1 MKIKRKTTL
10 CVAFIILLN
19 LISFSHGSI
28 TTFALTSG
36 QNELIEMVG
45 TYAQQHYEQY
55 RILPSFVVAQALQES
70 AVAINIRSSGLS
82 DLATKYHNY
91 FGMKAGQGY
100 TGATV
105 NLKTNEQ
112 TQAGETYSITDAF
125 RVFNSFSEGMD
136 GYYAFIYGNGGRYK
150 NLVGVTDY
158 KIACQL
164 IKQDGWATDIS
175 YTQGL
180 ISKIESFNLT
190 RFDNISS
197 LEPDRELCID
207 YPRPSGMPYL
217 QTGSNNSY
225 VGWLQ
230 VALNRAINAGLTIDC
245 DFGTATYNAVRTFQ
259 STYGL
264 EVDGIVGSDTINK
277 LVSVLLDMMKPKT
290 CIVSFNANGG
300 SCGTGE
306 KAVTIGSSYGDLP
319 DASRTG
325 YSFAGWFDE
334 NGSNIS
340 SGSYVSRSDNHT
352 LYAHWNQNQYTVWF
366 DGNGGDA
373 DWNSK
378 TVVYDGTY
386 GDLPNAGR
394 TGYTFAG
401 WFDEWGNGISSNTAM
416 TRADNHT
423 LYAYWNQNQYTI
435 YFNGNGGNVDLGN
448 KNVTY
453 DGTYGDFPNAERT
466 GYTFTGWSDEWGNS
480 ISSDTAMT
488 RADNHTLY
496 AHWQANPVTVWLNP
510 NNGEVSQENIQ
521 FFYEQNYTDLPQAVR
536 TGYNFNGW
544 YTAAD
549 GGALV
554 DANTIVSQTEEHTLY
569 AHWSKD
575 KFLITFDARGGTSEA
590 ASKLVAYD
598 NLYGVLPSAEKSGY
612 IFEGWYFD
620 EQCTIPLTSDTVVQ
634 ITANQTFYAKW
645 ALKQYLLTFDANGGS
660 ADAQNKK
667 VTFGKNY
674 GVLPVPEKSGCQFAG
689 WFTEAGIEI
698 TSDSIVQIDSDMTVA
713 AKWLIYGDIN
723 ANHDIDVR
731 DLVILQRYLHNKRKF
746 SETEF
751 YVSDLNQDGIVNVF
765 DLALL
770 KRILIRK

>member
-1 MKIKRKTTL
+1 MLSIPSLYFSDIKNQMVVKAWQVAYDKFNVDYTLTYDGPTDMINIAKKQSGRTGASFEYGDEWCALFVSDCAVLAGQSKAIPSNAGCYSMQNAVINAGGWYISLSEAQPGDLVFFSSSKYPNGGAHVEIVVSGTGNNIYSIGGNTGEGDSWKTRVV
-10 CVAFIILLN
+10 CSPRIHGNPYCIIRPN
-19 LISFSHGSI
+19 YDGS
-28 TTFALTSG
+28 
-36 QNELIEMVG
+36 G
-45 TYAQQHYEQY
+45 TYV
-55 RILPSFVVAQALQES
+55 PP
-70 AVAINIRSSGLS
+70 
-82 DLATKYHNY
+82 
-91 FGMKAGQGY
+91 
-100 TGATV
+100 
-105 NLKTNEQ
+105 
-112 TQAGETYSITDAF
+112 
-125 RVFNSFSEGMD
+125 
-136 GYYAFIYGNGGRYK
+136 
-150 NLVGVTDY
+150 
-158 KIACQL
+158 
-164 IKQDGWATDIS
+164 
-175 YTQGL
+175 
-180 ISKIESFNLT
+180 
-190 RFDNISS
+190 
-197 LEPDRELCID
+197 EPDGELGIP
-207 YPRPSGMPYL
+207 YPRPSGSPYL
-217 QTGSNNSY
+217 QTGSKGNY
-225 VGWLQ
+225 VGWVQ

-245 DFGTATYNAVRTFQ
+245 DFGTATYNAVRAFQ

-264 EVDGIVGSDTINK
+264 EVDGVVGSDTINK

-770 KRILIRK
+770 KRILIKK